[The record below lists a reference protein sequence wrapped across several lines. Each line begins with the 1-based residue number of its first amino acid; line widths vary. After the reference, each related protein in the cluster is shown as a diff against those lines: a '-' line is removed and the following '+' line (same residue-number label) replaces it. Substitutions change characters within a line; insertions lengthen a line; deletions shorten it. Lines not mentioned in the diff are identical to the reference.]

1 MLVLKRLFFI
11 VLVALIL
18 APVSAGAAG
27 AGEGQAVSG
36 MLVEGTGYASVGIPV
51 PGTGADGAEGSGDGN
66 LTLATA
72 EDAIERAR

>member
-1 MLVLKRLFFI
+1 MKRVVFYVLMALVFASI
-11 VLVALIL
+11 
-18 APVSAGAAG
+18 PAGVAG
-27 AGEGQAVSG
+27 AGEGHAVSG